1 MYVNDIPH
9 YISRLIFYVHSITEG
24 LSPQTWQARLQWWLT
39 NAEGGDPF
47 TQRVLLVASSG
58 AGKFS

>member
-1 MYVNDIPH
+1 MYVYDISL
-9 YISRLIFYVHSITEG
+9 YLSRLILYVHRITEG
-24 LSPQTWQARLQWWLT
+24 LSPKTWQARLQWWLT

-58 AGKFS
+58 AGKFA